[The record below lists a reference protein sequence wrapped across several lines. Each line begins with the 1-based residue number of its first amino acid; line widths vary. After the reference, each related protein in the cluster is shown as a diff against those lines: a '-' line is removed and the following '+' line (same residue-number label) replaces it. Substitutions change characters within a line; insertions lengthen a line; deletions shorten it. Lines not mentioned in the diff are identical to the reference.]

1 MRRWIKWIG
10 KLMPEII
17 LKDDGDAR
25 PQTREGREHPL
36 GGDAALMV
44 VQDAPDVVVVE
55 IDGRLNA
62 LDSSRLEMVG
72 E

>member
-44 VQDAPDVVVVE
+44 VQDAPDVV
-55 IDGRLNA
+55 
-62 LDSSRLEMVG
+62 
-72 E
+72 